1 MNSAKLL
8 VFDIDFSSTL
18 GTFLREPCGGATGL
32 FKREKVSDYSLA
44 EMAV

>member
-8 VFDIDFSSTL
+8 VFDIDFSSAL
-18 GTFLREPCGGATGL
+18 GTFLLEPCGGPTGL

-44 EMAV
+44 EITV